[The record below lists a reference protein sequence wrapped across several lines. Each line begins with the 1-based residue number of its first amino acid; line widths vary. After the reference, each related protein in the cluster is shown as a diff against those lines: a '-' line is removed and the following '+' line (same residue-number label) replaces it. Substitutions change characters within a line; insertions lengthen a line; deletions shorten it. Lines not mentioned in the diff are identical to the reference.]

1 MQGRKLHPLENARF
15 ESKAQSLIFRM
26 RNGIISEALL
36 LLLLLLSHFSEAQT
50 ALISVLSKLL
60 FSTNPSACTEDSFS
74 HTCLLGG
81 YHVLTVAGNKQ

>member
-26 RNGIISEALL
+26 RNGIISEAL

>member
-36 LLLLLLSHFSEAQT
+36 LLLLSHFSEAQT

-74 HTCLLGG
+74 HKFLLGG
-81 YHVLTVAGNKQ
+81 YHVLIVAGNKQ